1 MLKYTTRTELID
13 NYKNLIKDMMSER
26 MRFNEDLK
34 DKEYFEEIIQDDIF
48 EMIDSLQ
55 EVIYTYEAKEVSK
68 IIRYYDAFDTSDI
81 TGERFDNWSQV
92 AFENI
97 YQLIYENINI
107 EELYNELIK
116 E

>member
-68 IIRYYDAFDTSDI
+68 IIRYYDAFDTSDM